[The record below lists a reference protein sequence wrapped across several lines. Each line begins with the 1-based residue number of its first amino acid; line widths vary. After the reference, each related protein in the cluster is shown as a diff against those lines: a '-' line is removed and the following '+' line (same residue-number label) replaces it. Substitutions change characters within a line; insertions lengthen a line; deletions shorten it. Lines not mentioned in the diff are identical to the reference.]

1 MIEDMKVEDH
11 LKFYGTKIKLET
23 ISFEQEIPNLV
34 LYRDYYVNVPLITNA
49 ARYCTISN
57 YF

>member
-1 MIEDMKVEDH
+1 MK
-11 LKFYGTKIKLET
+11 KKISVET

-34 LYRDYYVNVPLITNA
+34 LYRDYYVNVPLITNG

-57 YF
+57 LFLNDPLKFGI